1 MPHPMRW
8 PQTVPPDLERPPGP
22 VARSAPLTP
31 HQLLKAQLRIA
42 HEALAEA
49 LNDAYLLPPEARSH
63 LAAAVGHLMEA
74 RALTAGG
81 ANT

>member
-1 MPHPMRW
+1 MARSMRW
-8 PQTVPPDLERPPGP
+8 PQALRPELEAPVVP
-22 VARSAPLTP
+22 VARPSPLTP

-42 HEALAEA
+42 HEALVEVVS
-49 LNDAYLLPPEARSH
+49 DADLLSPEARGH

-74 RALTAGG
+74 RALTAGE

>member
-1 MPHPMRW
+1 MPRSMRW
-8 PQTVPPDLERPPGP
+8 PQALRPELEAPVVP